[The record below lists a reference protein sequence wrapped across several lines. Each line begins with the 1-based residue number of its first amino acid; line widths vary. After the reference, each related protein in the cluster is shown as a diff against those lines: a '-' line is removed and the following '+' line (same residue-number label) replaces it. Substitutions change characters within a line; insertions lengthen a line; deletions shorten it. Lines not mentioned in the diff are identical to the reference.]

1 MNGIVSALDDFDAKT
16 MIDTIKRR
24 KEAADR
30 TTEINRILKHS
41 MSEEDVNAFAQ
52 KENEIL
58 KKKDD
63 LTRQL
68 FEAQHM
74 LEDIGREL
82 QIKEQIRDKAM
93 QTLKSNA
100 QNKAHIDRGSQL
112 LLDMYNHAGNMDKY
126 ILQVLGEGDT
136 V

>member
-1 MNGIVSALDDFDAKT
+1 M
-16 MIDTIKRR
+16 DTIKRR

-68 FEAQHM
+68 FEAQHR
-74 LEDIGREL
+74 L
-82 QIKEQIRDKAM
+82 
-93 QTLKSNA
+93 
-100 QNKAHIDRGSQL
+100 
-112 LLDMYNHAGNMDKY
+112 
-126 ILQVLGEGDT
+126 
-136 V
+136 